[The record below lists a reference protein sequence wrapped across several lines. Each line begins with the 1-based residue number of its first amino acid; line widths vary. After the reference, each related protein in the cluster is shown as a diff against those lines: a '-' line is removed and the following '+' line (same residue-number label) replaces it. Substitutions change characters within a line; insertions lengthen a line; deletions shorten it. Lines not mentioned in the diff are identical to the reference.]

1 MIAAKNIRTVPL
13 RFAAG
18 KISLPQGSVAE
29 IRLRTGR
36 SACAV
41 MTDGR
46 LVKCSAP
53 FSRQDIG
60 ECFLELCGNSVH
72 SFAREISEGYITL
85 PGGHRV
91 GFCGTAVEQG
101 GRLSTLKDISSLN
114 IRFASEVR
122 GCAEELCARAFGGV
136 PALDIGEN
144 TDVLNGYSRGEGI
157 MCALRSLSPEVI
169 ICDEIG
175 GDAEEIRQ
183 CMNCGVK
190 LIVSA
195 HAGSIREL
203 MSRPALQKLLPLFER
218 AALLEERGR
227 LSELADIPEIR
238 S

>member
-1 MIAAKNIRTVPL
+1 M
-13 RFAAG
+13 
-18 KISLPQGSVAE
+18 
-29 IRLRTGR
+29 
-36 SACAV
+36 
-41 MTDGR
+41 
-46 LVKCSAP
+46 
-53 FSRQDIG
+53 
-60 ECFLELCGNSVH
+60 
-72 SFAREISEGYITL
+72 
-85 PGGHRV
+85 
-91 GFCGTAVEQG
+91 
-101 GRLSTLKDISSLN
+101 
-114 IRFASEVR
+114 R
-122 GCAEELCARAFGGV
+122 GCADELCTRAFSGGLCSLIVCGKPLSGKTTVLRDIARILGDTRRVAVVDTRGEIAGVYGGV

-195 HAGSIREL
+195 HAGSICEL
-203 MSRPALQKLLPLFER
+203 MSRPALQGLLPLFER

-227 LSELADIPEIR
+227 LSELADIQEIR

>member
-1 MIAAKNIRTVPL
+1 M
-13 RFAAG
+13 
-18 KISLPQGSVAE
+18 
-29 IRLRTGR
+29 
-36 SACAV
+36 
-41 MTDGR
+41 
-46 LVKCSAP
+46 
-53 FSRQDIG
+53 
-60 ECFLELCGNSVH
+60 
-72 SFAREISEGYITL
+72 Y
-85 PGGHRV
+85 
-91 GFCGTAVEQG
+91 
-101 GRLSTLKDISSLN
+101 
-114 IRFASEVR
+114 
-122 GCAEELCARAFGGV
+122 GGV

-203 MSRPALQKLLPLFER
+203 MSRPRFRNCSRCLK
-218 AALLEERGR
+218 GR
-227 LSELADIPEIR
+227 LCLGARRLSGLADIPEIR